1 MNIKEEFNLPKLT
14 LEKYLENPT
23 GLKNNSVMRLKDVR
37 DSLDIR
43 YSKLTANKKIKMKVY
58 KYKKDWLFL
67 HFLVPSESYD
77 LNYDVVLRIPVNEI
91 KLKDCEF
98 KAFSNSPSFVYTY
111 AYTFNLRNVLITE
124 FKDKF
129 AKEVLLK
136 EPIQKN
142 YYNIISYEKSIY
154 YAILFLL
161 THYENV
167 SEIERKADKI
177 KDIDVLKIKLK
188 SDEEKLAEYSRKR
201 KRHQYLKKHDVR
213 VAFADK
219 MKKEKAREE
228 KKLEKLGIKQDKPDY
243 VIKGKEKKTGS
254 SKFKKKISGKSK
266 IKGTVKSKK
275 R

>member
-43 YSKLTANKKIKMKVY
+43 YSKLTANKKIKMKIY

-77 LNYDVVLRIPVNEI
+77 LNYDVVLRIPANEV

-228 KKLEKLGIKQDKPDY
+228 KRLEKLGIRQDKPDY

-254 SKFKKKISGKSK
+254 SHLKKKISGKSK